1 MGNGAYATAVNKSR
15 ANVLSSASQQKRRIK
30 RAKIMK
36 QKLTWRQRLRN
47 WFNKD
52 LEDEL
57 ESVVGQDIEGARFSS
72 EGMRFQLYRASGGY
86 VVETRVYDHR
96 NDRSDTKMYVITEEQ
111 DVGHEIGKIITME
124 SLR

>member
-1 MGNGAYATAVNKSR
+1 MGTGAYAITGAKTLGSKGIRKVRK
-15 ANVLSSASQQKRRIK
+15 VEQKIS
-30 RAKIMK
+30 
-36 QKLTWRQRLRN
+36 WRQRLRN

>member
-1 MGNGAYATAVNKSR
+1 MSGPYAITGAKTLGSN
-15 ANVLSSASQQKRRIK
+15 RIRK
-30 RAKIMK
+30 ARKVK

-52 LEDEL
+52 LEDSDKAEL
-57 ESVVGQDIEGARFSS
+57 CVQDVHPSNSLDG

-86 VVETRVYDHR
+86 VVETRYYDHKADR
-96 NDRSDTKMYVITEEQ
+96 NYHKLHIINDDQ
-111 DVGHEIGKIITME
+111 DVGNAIGKIITME

>member
-1 MGNGAYATAVNKSR
+1 MSNVYGAAKSIQRLEASLSRTNR
-15 ANVLSSASQQKRRIK
+15 ARQV
-30 RAKIMK
+30 K

-52 LEDEL
+52 LESDIAEIALQDEPPSGL
-57 ESVVGQDIEGARFSS
+57 SG

-86 VVETRVYDHR
+86 VVETRHYDDK
-96 NDRSDTKMYVITEEQ
+96 NDRNHYKLYIVKEDEN
-111 DVGHEIGKIITME
+111 VGDAIGKIITME

>member
-1 MGNGAYATAVNKSR
+1 MSSSGYNITGSKQYPATKLGRSR
-15 ANVLSSASQQKRRIK
+15 K
-30 RAKIMK
+30 RARKVE

-52 LEDEL
+52 LEDA
-57 ESVVGQDIEGARFSS
+57 DIADIALQEDSLGGLGG

-86 VVETRVYDHR
+86 VVETRYYDQK
-96 NDRSDTKMYVITEEQ
+96 NDRNHYNLYIVKEDE
-111 DVGHEIGKIITME
+111 DVGHAIGKIITME

>member
-1 MGNGAYATAVNKSR
+1 MSGAYITGAKQAQTLGSNRVRKVR
-15 ANVLSSASQQKRRIK
+15 KVKEKLS
-30 RAKIMK
+30 
-36 QKLTWRQRLRN
+36 WRQRLRN

-52 LEDEL
+52 IEDEL
-57 ESVVGQDIEGARFSS
+57 GSVVGQDIEGARFSS

>member
-1 MGNGAYATAVNKSR
+1 MSGPYITGAQTIGSNRVRKARKV
-15 ANVLSSASQQKRRIK
+15 
-30 RAKIMK
+30 K

-52 LEDEL
+52 LEKDIAEITL
-57 ESVVGQDIEGARFSS
+57 SDTESSGLGG

-86 VVETRVYDHR
+86 VVETRYYDQK
-96 NDRSDTKMYVITEEQ
+96 NDRHHHKLYIVQEDE
-111 DVGHEIGKIITME
+111 DVGHAIGKIITME

>member
-1 MGNGAYATAVNKSR
+1 MSNVYATAKSIQR
-15 ANVLSSASQQKRRIK
+15 LEESLHPIK
-30 RAKIMK
+30 GKKVK

-52 LEDEL
+52 LEEAD
-57 ESVVGQDIEGARFSS
+57 VADIALQAFEPSFCS

-86 VVETRVYDHR
+86 VVETRYYDQKT
-96 NDRSDTKMYVITEEQ
+96 DRSNSSLYIIHKDK
-111 DVGHEIGKIITME
+111 DLGHELGKIITME